1 MRSVRH
7 YEIMVILHPSQDERT
22 AAPSLEK
29 YLDIVRKE
37 NGAVDNVDVWGK
49 RRLAYPINK
58 QEEGVYVVINATC
71 ESATVQELDRV
82 LNLSETVLRTKVLRT
97 DK

>member
-7 YEIMVILHPSQDERT
+7 YETMIILHPNQDERT
-22 AAPSLEK
+22 VAPSLDK
-29 YLDIVRKE
+29 YLDIIRKD
-37 NGAVDNVDVWGK
+37 GGSVDNVDVWGK

-58 QEEGVYVVINATC
+58 IEEGVYVVLNLTC
-71 ESATVQELDRV
+71 EADSVKEMDRV
-82 LNLSETVLRTKVLRT
+82 LNLSESVIRTKVLRT